1 MTVKKAPER
10 RQRGKSRNGDRP
22 ETGSN
27 VVVLAPNRPNLP
39 APDPEWH
46 GEVTEAW
53 NDFWSSQLAG
63 SQVLKVTDAPA
74 LRRLFVYRDRLL
86 SALTAFDLES
96 IVVGSTGQPTL
107 SPWAAEVHRLEAAVS
122 KLEDKFG
129 LTPMA
134 RMKLGI
140 SFEEGVSLAH
150 RNAQLLEAF
159 RTSQGG

>member
-1 MTVKKAPER
+1 MTARKPPER
-10 RQRGKSRNGDRP
+10 RQNKITRDVGVIR
-22 ETGSN
+22 
-27 VVVLAPNRPNLP
+27 VLPIRPNLP
-39 APDPEWH
+39 VPDAGWH
-46 GEVTEAW
+46 DEVTEAW

-63 SQVLKVTDAPA
+63 PQVLKVTDAPA
-74 LRRLFVYRDRLL
+74 LRRLFEYRNRLL
-86 SALTAFDLES
+86 SALEAFDSES

-140 SFEEGVSLAH
+140 TFEEGMSLAH
-150 RNAQLLEAF
+150 KNRELLEAF
-159 RTSQGG
+159 RTAQA